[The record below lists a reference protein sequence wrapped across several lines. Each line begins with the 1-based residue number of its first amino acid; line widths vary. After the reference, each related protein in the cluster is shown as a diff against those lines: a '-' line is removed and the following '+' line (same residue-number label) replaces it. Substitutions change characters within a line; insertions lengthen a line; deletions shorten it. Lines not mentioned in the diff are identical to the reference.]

1 MSKRYLPR
9 FSRLLWIAV
18 ILLGFAAISWA
29 TVASSFAGNV
39 GLLIL
44 SRSLARVDQLQHSPQ
59 GDLDLMRA
67 QQWLQVATQINMA
80 NAGAWRGQGVSLA
93 AQGREQEALAAW
105 QAAGMT
111 GQEFIQQGETARLA
125 GHYPEALD
133 WYERAERIAPDLL
146 SSILYFRFLTQQAL
160 GSANSAFNNLHRAV
174 TADDGWINPE
184 IRFRAW
190 YAWGVWLFEQH
201 QNVEAEQAFH
211 TAISVFPNDSM
222 LWTMLSETYR
232 FLGLAQWAQ
241 NRLGEAANSLKTAV
255 QFDRQ
260 NIWAHIHYG
269 KVLYL
274 QSAEHLHET
283 ENEFAVALRLA
294 PKNADVWQ
302 NVIEFWHWVKEPGQ
316 ADAICLQARAGGV
329 TLNLTEVCPTQ

>member
-1 MSKRYLPR
+1 MSKQYVLR
-9 FSRLLWIAV
+9 FSRLLWIVV
-18 ILLGFAAISWA
+18 ILLGFAAISWTA
-29 TVASSFAGNV
+29 VASSFAGNV

-44 SRSLARVDQLQHSPQ
+44 SRSLARADQLQQSPQ

-67 QQWLQVATQINMA
+67 QQWLQAAIQINAA
-80 NAGAWRGQGVSLA
+80 NAGAWRGQGVNLA

-105 QAAGMT
+105 QTAGMT
-111 GQEFIQQGETARLA
+111 GREFIQQGETARLA
-125 GHYPEALD
+125 GHYPEALV
-133 WYERAERIAPDLL
+133 WYERAEKSDPSLL
-146 SSILYFRFLTQQAL
+146 SSVLYYRSLAQLTL
-160 GSANSAFNNLHRAV
+160 GYTDSAYDSLHRAI
-174 TADDGWINPE
+174 TADQGWINAE

-211 TAISVFPNDSM
+211 TAISVLPNDSM

-241 NRLGEAANSLKTAV
+241 NRLDEAANSLKTAV

-283 ENEFAVALRLA
+283 ENEFAAALRLA

-302 NVIEFWHWVKEPGQ
+302 NLIEFWHWVKEPGQ

-329 TLNLTEVCPTQ
+329 TLNLAEVCPAQ